1 MVFSGKHTLVWL
13 LLCSASAPVSAQDG
27 LTKVITLLKDLKTDV
42 ETEGKTE
49 ATNYNTFACWC
60 KTTTA
65 TKSSSITT
73 GEDDIESF
81 SAEIESKSSTKAEK
95 QQKKLEEKA
104 KYEKLLGTLQDTVDS
119 CTKSKAE
126 YEASA
131 ADFDKA
137 LSSLDNAIS
146 KMKDGKNFQPTFLE
160 LADAMGMIPNRKQQ
174 VLSSLLQRTGKVDPA
189 NPDYKYHSDDIIKML
204 EDLQSDFLGK
214 KATLD
219 EEWTKTSKVCEDTK
233 KNLKDELDNTK
244 DEIEALTSQIATLSS
259 EIATARSNL
268 ISEEDLMKENQLYL
282 KDLTKECEDRAA
294 EFDQRTRM
302 RNAELQA
309 LIEALTYL
317 EGDAKK
323 YNDVNSFIQT
333 SSKVQTVRSHSKA
346 VNLLQMH
353 RESRGL
359 LSTQARQD
367 KAIAIVQR
375 AGQHLAA
382 PMLSALAMKIAAD
395 PFLEVKKLIQDLI
408 ERLLAESTAEA
419 SKKGFCD
426 TEVEKA
432 KLERDNRFAEVKSLH
447 TQLAKLE
454 AKKDTLIDDNEQ
466 LTTELGD
473 LAGALSDA
481 IDNRNTTK
489 TQNLDTIDR
498 ARKGLAAVEEALTIL
513 RTFYKKASR
522 AKDVVLIQAS
532 PIEVDNPGAGFGTGA
547 YKGKQAG
554 SVAIIELVTQIK
566 EDYEETIKM
575 TEAAEKQ
582 SLADFVKF
590 ERTSLSDTS
599 AKETKKELNAQDLNT
614 TKVNIEESM
623 TDLTTAQSLLDGA
636 LKTLEELKPTCMDSG
651 MSYAERVAKREE
663 EIAALKSALC
673 ILDPEKTEAECQ

>member
-219 EEWTKTSKVCEDTK
+219 EEWTKTSKVCEETK

-294 EFDQRTRM
+294 EFDQRTSM
-302 RNAELQA
+302 RKSELDA

-473 LAGALSDA
+473 LASALSDA

-513 RTFYKKASR
+513 KTFYKKASR
-522 AKDVVLIQAS
+522 AKDVVLMQAS
-532 PIEVDNPGAGFGTGA
+532 PIEADNPGAGFGTGA

-623 TDLTTAQSLLDGA
+623 TDLTTAQSLLDGS

>member
-104 KYEKLLGTLQDTVDS
+104 KYEKLLGALQDTVDS

-244 DEIEALTSQIATLSS
+244 DEIEALISQIATLSS

-473 LAGALSDA
+473 LATALSDA

-513 RTFYKKASR
+513 KTFYKKASR
-522 AKDVVLIQAS
+522 AKDVVLMQAS
-532 PIEVDNPGAGFGTGA
+532 PIEADNPGAGFGTGA

>member
-1 MVFSGKHTLVWL
+1 VFSGKHTLVWL

-219 EEWTKTSKVCEDTK
+219 EEWTKTSKVCEETK

-294 EFDQRTRM
+294 EFDQRTSM
-302 RNAELQA
+302 RKSELDA

-473 LAGALSDA
+473 LASALSDA

-513 RTFYKKASR
+513 KTFYKKASR
-522 AKDVVLIQAS
+522 AKDVVLMQAS
-532 PIEVDNPGAGFGTGA
+532 PIEADNPGAGFGTGA

-623 TDLTTAQSLLDGA
+623 TDLTTAQSLLDGS

>member
-1 MVFSGKHTLVWL
+1 VFSGKHTLVWL

-104 KYEKLLGTLQDTVDS
+104 KYEKLLGALQDTVDS

-244 DEIEALTSQIATLSS
+244 DEIEALISQIATLSS

-473 LAGALSDA
+473 LATALSDA

-513 RTFYKKASR
+513 KTFYKKASR
-522 AKDVVLIQAS
+522 AKDVVLMQAS
-532 PIEVDNPGAGFGTGA
+532 PIEADNPGAGFGTGA

>member
-1 MVFSGKHTLVWL
+1 VFSGKHTLVWL

-244 DEIEALTSQIATLSS
+244 DEIEALISQIATLSS

-473 LAGALSDA
+473 LASALSDA

-513 RTFYKKASR
+513 KTFYKKASR
-522 AKDVVLIQAS
+522 AKDVVLMQAS
-532 PIEVDNPGAGFGTGA
+532 PIEADNPGAGFGTGA

>member
-244 DEIEALTSQIATLSS
+244 DEIEALISQIATLSS

-473 LAGALSDA
+473 LASALSDA

-513 RTFYKKASR
+513 KTFYKKASR
-522 AKDVVLIQAS
+522 AKDVVLMQAS
-532 PIEVDNPGAGFGTGA
+532 PIEADNPGAGFGTGA

>member
-1 MVFSGKHTLVWL
+1 VFSGKHTLVWL